1 MLHDNNDNRNMQDE
15 SNENID
21 KNAAARDTQNWDER
35 EILNRDTQGQRPKN
49 ERRNLQADQEKRNGG
64 RNGEMDPGR
73 RD

>member
-1 MLHDNNDNRNMQDE
+1 MIHDNDNRNMQDE
-15 SNENID
+15 NNENID

-35 EILNRDTQGQRPKN
+35 EILNRDTQGHRPQN

>member
-1 MLHDNNDNRNMQDE
+1 MINDNNDNRNMQDE
-15 SNENID
+15 HNENID

-35 EILNRDTQGQRPKN
+35 EILNRDTQGHRPQN